1 MEHQIAK
8 IEAVNSKLL
17 FLLKNMQDISPEDN
31 AVEKLVS
38 ELHLNIE
45 MRQSLLQALLADE
58 QYSDR
63 DFLEKQFDLT
73 QTLIKQSNK
82 VMQQRQALL
91 QKENS
96 NKRQINI
103 YKSIDS
109 NR

>member
-17 FLLKNMQDISPEDN
+17 FLLKNMQDISPEDS

-63 DFLEKQFDLT
+63 DFLEKHKGKF
-73 QTLIKQSNK
+73 
-82 VMQQRQALL
+82 
-91 QKENS
+91 NS
-96 NKRQINI
+96 
-103 YKSIDS
+103 
-109 NR
+109 